1 MEDNTRLERLL
12 QLIERPEDFPE
23 SIKDELLED
32 DECREL
38 YEKLCE
44 VRRAMAAEQVNKEDH
59 TPDAMREWRRF
70 RRAHVTHRRSAW
82 SVAVVSVA
90 SLAVVSVLA
99 FAMLHPKG
107 KDNDAH
113 DGGGRPEQDV
123 RTACNATPDDT
134 AGTALRTAMT
144 RPRPY
149 IYDDETLENILGD
162 VASVYHVGVR
172 YARPELRAIRLYLRW
187 NSGQTI
193 EEVVALFNH
202 FENIRLSLTGDTIVV
217 E

>member
-1 MEDNTRLERLL
+1 MEDNTRLELLL
-12 QLIERPEDFPE
+12 QLIERPEDFSE
-23 SIKDELLED
+23 RIKDEMLED

-44 VRRAMAAEQVNKEDH
+44 VRRAMAAEQVNKEEQ

-70 RRAHVTHRRSAW
+70 RRSHVTHRRSAW
-82 SVAVVSVA
+82 RVAVVSVT

-107 KDNDAH
+107 TGNDARAL
-113 DGGGRPEQDV
+113 GERPPQDV
-123 RTACNATPDDT
+123 RTACNAMPEDT
-134 AGTALRTAMT
+134 AGRALSTAMS

-149 IYDDETLENILGD
+149 IYDNATLEKILED

-202 FENIRLSLTGDTIVV
+202 FENIRLSLIGDTIVV